1 VQDRHDA
8 STGLLERQPIYDELV
23 AENERLRKRLGQ
35 DEARMAKMERLLAEA
50 RQGATRPSS
59 QFPMGMRKEGG
70 FQGRHPEQ
78 APGTR
83 GAVGSQVW
91 SWATAWGA
99 LHHGLVLS
107 VGICWQMLSR
117 VGLWVSARATS
128 TSSAS
133 TGTDLVPTHRAGIVS
148 RPPTP
153 PLPAC
158 HPEPLRN
165 DDRYFGEDSPFS
177 NVERGACRDR
187 RNPRLQQ
194 TSIARQRG
202 NRRRRPSPRV
212 LRNRRI
218 LAAAVTVLVVAV
230 VVPRAHRFMPGN
242 PVQLIVAERGAPGQV
257 SPPPRTE
264 MTSTT
269 SSTLPSIA
277 PATPGPSRVIGF
289 GSKQSG
295 AVALTFDDGYCD
307 DCVGGLVAGAER
319 TGAHITLCPNGMYGE
334 RAWNGHAARIK
345 VLLSKGQVAICN
357 HTWGHKDLTELDAEQ
372 VRAELTRNEDWIQAT
387 FGVTSRPFFRPPY
400 GIHNAA
406 VDRVAAE
413 LGYTRVLMWSGS
425 LGDSYTQAPDDI
437 LGSMR
442 EFAAPGRVILAHG
455 NRQVTADLFDELVRI
470 ARGAGLRT
478 VTVAEMF
485 PDAR

>member
-1 VQDRHDA
+1 MQDRHDA

-107 VGICWQMLSR
+107 VGTCWQMLSR
-117 VGLWVSARATS
+117 VGVWVSAQATP
-128 TSSAS
+128 TFPAS

-177 NVERGACRDR
+177 NVERGTCSDR

-264 MTSTT
+264 MTSST

-289 GSKQSG
+289 GSEHSG